1 MIQTTRHGFW
11 GNGTAA
17 ATSGSAGKV
26 TNGPTQS
33 NSPSVRSTRVVHDFP
48 PNVHNAWN
56 STFLCCTPSH
66 ISPPP
71 KCDVEMHLPP
81 RRGATIF
88 AVGHGRRHVGR
99 VFLYC
104 GAPAAVC
111 AACHTFR
118 DINSL
123 CTFPSQTTATTTT
136 SWGQFYSHTKKSSSV
151 WIARRLASMRNNKK
165 THPSLFFTGNFPDLS
180 RPTDWPGR
188 VTRKLLVTK
197 IRLNYRPTSILAHR
211 GGDSWN
217 ARNRAGIQTGKEEK
231 WFIKL
236 YIRHFNFKFRFP
248 SPWPGAGQRRPAV
261 ATERSIAVA
270 VHVWWLLPLNHR
282 SNRGARWLSIT
293 RGSVLTQNFHNGCG
307 QKSNLMKKVSLE
319 ERLVQTDFIINKSV
333 SISLMHHYKYN
344 ILTQPPQNFRLE
356 IDFLTLSLIVHQI
369 RPPRAA
375 YFEQRLRSR
384 VLCHVVVLHWG
395 VDYDRLFFFS

>member
-1 MIQTTRHGFW
+1 MQSPKKKKSATLQHTVVIQTTRHGFW

-71 KCDVEMHLPP
+71 KCDVEMHLPS
-81 RRGATIF
+81 RRGATNF

-111 AACHTFR
+111 AACHTFG

-151 WIARRLASMRNNKK
+151 WIARRLASMRNKK
-165 THPSLFFTGNFPDLS
+165 NASITLLHGKLS
-180 RPTDWPGR
+180 RPIPSHRPIWESHTEAPGHKDSL
-188 VTRKLLVTK
+188 KLPSNVHLG
-197 IRLNYRPTSILAHR
+197 A
-211 GGDSWN
+211 SW
-217 ARNRAGIQTGKEEK
+217 
-231 WFIKL
+231 W
-236 YIRHFNFKFRFP
+236 
-248 SPWPGAGQRRPAV
+248 
-261 ATERSIAVA
+261 
-270 VHVWWLLPLNHR
+270 
-282 SNRGARWLSIT
+282 
-293 RGSVLTQNFHNGCG
+293 
-307 QKSNLMKKVSLE
+307 
-319 ERLVQTDFIINKSV
+319 
-333 SISLMHHYKYN
+333 
-344 ILTQPPQNFRLE
+344 
-356 IDFLTLSLIVHQI
+356 
-369 RPPRAA
+369 
-375 YFEQRLRSR
+375 
-384 VLCHVVVLHWG
+384 
-395 VDYDRLFFFS
+395 